1 MEEVEEE
8 VRPWFDIK
16 LRKPRRPG
24 WYAVQ
29 NYTVQGEY
37 YIDAYWMDNAW
48 WQFGRHVNM
57 NVRIEVQD
65 VVRWRFQPKLGR
77 EDILSK
83 HPTAVVPR
91 GRCYW
96 NSVGIVP
103 QGDAI
108 YASDLENFLQPQS
121 DELETKHERVT

>member
-1 MEEVEEE
+1 MDEVEEE

-16 LRKPRRPG
+16 LRKPRCPG

-48 WQFGRHVNM
+48 WQFGRHVCL
-57 NVRIEVQD
+57 NVRIEIQD

-83 HPTAVVPR
+83 HPEAHVPR
-91 GRCYW
+91 GRCGW
-96 NSVGIVP
+96 DSKGIVP
-103 QGDAI
+103 LGDAI
-108 YASDLENFLQPQS
+108 Y
-121 DELETKHERVT
+121 V